1 MPVNPNV
8 YPITNPAYLDMF
20 SRMPSSHIL
29 CHLHQSKMRT
39 KFYPSKKSCPL
50 KLYVTYVLCRCHTR
64 KRIYENDCR
73 LKELAV
79 IMHQSEYELLVV
91 SAKKR
96 EITPNRRT
104 TAPKLKAEKMWRV
117 PRCMGT
123 AKRFEMLNILGFGLK
138 ISPQNYAWFRISFY
152 TSFFIH
158 QK

>member
-79 IMHQSEYELLVV
+79 IMHQSDYELLVV
-91 SAKKR
+91 SAEKR
-96 EITPNRRT
+96 KNHTQQKNDSTETQSGKDVAS
-104 TAPKLKAEKMWRV
+104 TAVHGDGEAL
-117 PRCMGT
+117 
-123 AKRFEMLNILGFGLK
+123 
-138 ISPQNYAWFRISFY
+138 
-152 TSFFIH
+152 
-158 QK
+158 